1 MELKHV
7 YASHLGGYFT
17 TGERLTFEEKHCEQ
31 CGDCDWYL
39 GQAETEEEAEKL
51 YNEYLNDY

>member
-7 YASHLGGYFT
+7 YASHLEGYFT
-17 TGERLTFEEKHCEQ
+17 TGERLTFEEEYCDQ

-39 GQAETEEEAEKL
+39 GQVETEEEAEKL